1 MNQIKKLF
9 SVNAAP
15 VSTDVALLLVR
26 VGFGVLM
33 LTHGIPK
40 LGMLFSGEPIQFL
53 PLFGLST
60 GVSLALATAAEFGG
74 SILLILGLGTRLAA
88 IPMAFTMFIAAFVAH
103 ANDPLAVKE
112 LALLYLVAFVAL
124 LFAGSGRYSLDKL
137 IEAKL

>member
-1 MNQIKKLF
+1 MKILKQLLK
-9 SVNAAP
+9 VNEAP
-15 VSTDVALLLVR
+15 VSTDVALLLMR
-26 VGFGVLM
+26 VGFGALM

-53 PLFGLST
+53 PLFGLSA

-88 IPMAFTMFIAAFVAH
+88 IPMAFTMFIAVFVVH
-103 ANDPLAVKE
+103 INDPLAVKE

-124 LFAGSGRYSLDKL
+124 LFAGSGRFSFDRFIKV
-137 IEAKL
+137 

>member
-1 MNQIKKLF
+1 MKLIKQLLK
-9 SVNAAP
+9 VNEAP
-15 VSTDVALLLVR
+15 VSTDVSLLLMR
-26 VGFGVLM
+26 VGFGALM

-53 PLFGLST
+53 PLFGLSA

-88 IPMAFTMFIAAFVAH
+88 IPMAFTMFIAVFVAH

-124 LFAGSGRYSLDKL
+124 LLAGSGRYSLDRFIKV
-137 IEAKL
+137 